1 MSNFMGRTEDDGI
14 LIRNNKYAQK
24 FVDFIDEYYETD
36 AKSTKNTY
44 WSIYKSFISPIEN
57 VKKKYFYNFNR
68 EECVNILESINT
80 NNKRVYKTLK
90 TVMTM
95 YHRWAI
101 DREYNP
107 TRINPMDNVE
117 LDDIIM
123 PINIAKMR
131 YISKKDLINK
141 CEKIL
146 EAELS
151 TPQYVIIW
159 VLARYGVLNK
169 KMATALTGLKTSD
182 IDFENKKIKFYS
194 DIDNDYRT
202 VDIDDDAIRMLD
214 RAIFGEV
221 LTNHDKIEFA
231 KNSQYVIK
239 SKRANELNE
248 MKTGVINSRISELNG
263 LVRQGYTLSDLQL
276 SCKIDDLIKIKEEK
290 GVLTS
295 DDFKEVQKKYGN
307 SENSYPL
314 LLDDYKLITGD
325 DIERMNVTGSLAR
338 VVRRRINGKFVS
350 NKDLGLS
357 PEEMERLYPSLK
369 TNRTARRKIEEK
381 REQSSDDE

>member
-1 MSNFMGRTEDDGI
+1 MNNFMGRTEEDEL
-14 LIRNNKYAQK
+14 LIKNNEYAQK
-24 FVDFIDEYYETD
+24 YIDFINEYYKGY

-44 WSIYKSFISPIEN
+44 WSLYKTFILPIEG
-57 VKKKYFYNFNR
+57 VKKKYFYSFNR
-68 EECVNILESINT
+68 EECINILESINT

-90 TVMTM
+90 TVMAM

-101 DREYNP
+101 ERGYNP
-107 TRINPMDNVE
+107 TGVSPMDNVE

-123 PINIAKMR
+123 PINIAKTR
-131 YISKKDLINK
+131 YVSKKDLINK

-169 KMATALTGLKTSD
+169 KMASALTELKTSD

-194 DIDNDYRT
+194 DIDNDYRV
-202 VDIDDDAIRMLD
+202 VDIDDDVIKFINMAIYGQRLI
-214 RAIFGEV
+214 A
-221 LTNHDKIEFA
+221 NDKEFVME
-231 KNSQYVIK
+231 SEYVIK
-239 SKRANELNE
+239 SKRASDVGKL
-248 MKTGVINSRISELNG
+248 KSGVINSRISELNG